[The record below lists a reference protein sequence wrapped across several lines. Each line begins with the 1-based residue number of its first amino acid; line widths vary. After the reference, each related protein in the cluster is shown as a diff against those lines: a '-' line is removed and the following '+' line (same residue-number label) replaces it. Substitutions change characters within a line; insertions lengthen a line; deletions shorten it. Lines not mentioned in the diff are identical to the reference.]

1 MGVVVRAISLRS
13 ILVRRLGHAGSIV
26 QNKNGEQ
33 AMARHS
39 EHDTTKIFAAA
50 EAFRTNCLL
59 NAGSLIFEGESVWR
73 PETLDHFHKAFVAT
87 PDEGDRSFMEKFK
100 DQIGQSGKEVIRL
113 AAEILC
119 VYFLFPSSVG
129 GTRKRQVVNEVL
141 GWGDENLPESHPVSA
156 AFSNGIGSG
165 GQGYN
170 TRRPFEIA
178 FLIDFVIAWK
188 KLPAEQQAEVAADP
202 WRFKEF
208 VDKIEDAESKQLRHM
223 LLYLLFPDYFER
235 IASSNHKRRII
246 KAFSGL
252 VSSQPEDEDQAIL
265 AIRGEL
271 EGLLPNRKLDFYW
284 PPLREAW
291 YDDSEGT
298 SEWAPLEVVQHK
310 KQLVLFGPPGTGKTY
325 RAKRLAERVIRSAAL
340 SQMGPARYFQSQ
352 AVIAAAIEDNVHR
365 LQLHPAYSYEDFI
378 RALHISSS
386 GGTEYRAGYLP
397 RLIEDI
403 EKKPRGERLPHVLI
417 LDEMNRTDLSRM
429 LGECF
434 SLLEDRNQT
443 IELPARDGDGVA
455 MKLRIP
461 DDLFVIGTMNLIDQS
476 IEQIDFA
483 LRRRFL
489 WLLCPFDAEAL
500 VGAAEAKWRDLE
512 TGLDWDRIE
521 PDFQKLSAAAAALN
535 KEIHDSPLLGAQYE
549 IGHTY
554 LLDVVVFLRNF
565 LGPRPARKQNY
576 LWNKKGEALEPVV
589 QVWGLSLRP
598 LLEQYLAGLD
608 AAARNAELDRLAKVL
623 LKSTVLE

>member
-1 MGVVVRAISLRS
+1 
-13 ILVRRLGHAGSIV
+13 
-26 QNKNGEQ
+26 
-33 AMARHS
+33 MARYS
-39 EHDTTKIFAAA
+39 EHDTDRIYQAAD
-50 EAFRTNCLL
+50 AFRVNCLL
-59 NAGSLIFEGESVWR
+59 RDGSLLFEEAAVWS
-73 PETLDHFHKAFVAT
+73 PAVLDRIHRAFVAT
-87 PDEGDRSFMEKFK
+87 PDEGDRSFIVKFK
-100 DQIGQSGKEVIRL
+100 DQIGQAGQEVIRL

-129 GTRKRQVVNEVL
+129 GVRKRQVVNEVL
-141 GWGDENLPESHPVSA
+141 GWTGDSLPESHLVSG

-178 FLIDFVIAWK
+178 FLVDLIITWK
-188 KLPAEQQAEVAADP
+188 KLPPERQALVAADP
-202 WRFKEF
+202 WLFQEI
-208 VDKIEDAESKQLRHM
+208 VDGIADAESKQLRHM
-223 LLYLLFPDYFER
+223 LLHLLFPDHFER
-235 IASSNHKRRII
+235 IASGNHKRRVI

-252 VSSQPEDEDQAIL
+252 VDSEPEDEDRAIL
-265 AIRGEL
+265 AIRRKL
-271 EGLLPNRKLDFYW
+271 EKLLPNKHLDFYW
-284 PPLREAW
+284 SPLVEAW
-291 YDDSEGT
+291 YDDSEGA
-298 SEWAPLEVVQHK
+298 SEGAPLEIIQHK
-310 KQLVLFGPPGTGKTY
+310 KQIVLYGPPGTGKTF
-325 RAKRLAERVIRSAAL
+325 RAKKLAERVIRSAAM

-352 AVIAAAIEDNVHR
+352 SVVAAAIHDNVHR

-378 RALHISSS
+378 RALHISSG

-397 RLIEDI
+397 RLIDDI
-403 EKKPRGERLPHVLI
+403 EQNSSAERLPHVLI

-443 IELPARDGDGVA
+443 IELPARDGDGAA

-500 VGAAEAKWRDLE
+500 VGAAESKWRDLKSA
-512 TGLDWDRIE
+512 LDWDRIE
-521 PDFQKLSAAAAALN
+521 PDFRKLALAAAALN
-535 KEIHDSPLLGAQYE
+535 REIHDSPLLGAQYE

-554 LLDVVVFLRNF
+554 LLDVVVFLHNF
-565 LGPRPARKQNY
+565 LGPQPTRKQNY
-576 LWNKKGEALEPVV
+576 LWNKKGEALEPVA
-589 QVWGLSLRP
+589 QVWNLSIRP

-608 AAARNAELDRLAKVL
+608 ATARNAELDRLSKVL
-623 LKSTVLE
+623 LKPTVVE

>member
-1 MGVVVRAISLRS
+1 
-13 ILVRRLGHAGSIV
+13 
-26 QNKNGEQ
+26 
-33 AMARHS
+33 MARFGRS
-39 EHDTTKIFAAA
+39 DGIYKVAGQL
-50 EAFRTNCLL
+50 RDRCLKG
-59 NAGSLIFEGESVWR
+59 NGSLLFGDEQVWTAAGLEAIYKAVIVDEIRDKSLSFIEKYKTQVGSQR
-73 PETLDHFHKAFVAT
+73 P
-87 PDEGDRSFMEKFK
+87 
-100 DQIGQSGKEVIRL
+100 EVIRL
-113 AAEILC
+113 AAELLY
-119 VYFLFPSSVG
+119 VYFLFPAKVSQE
-129 GTRKRQVVNEVL
+129 RKAARVKEVMS
-141 GWGDENLPESHPVSA
+141 WGELKTQEE
-156 AFSNGIGSG
+156 AFDVFKAGIGGG

-178 FLIDFVIAWK
+178 FLIELAIAWK
-188 KLPAEQQAEVAADP
+188 KLPQDRQVEVAADP
-202 WRFKEF
+202 WLFQEV
-208 VDKIEDAESKQLRHM
+208 VDGIEDAESKQLRHM
-223 LLYLLFPDYFER
+223 LLHLLFPEHFER
-235 IASSNHKRRII
+235 IASGNHKRRVI

-252 VSSQPEDEDQAIL
+252 VTAESDDDDRAIL
-265 AIRGEL
+265 AIRQEL
-271 EGLLPNRKLDFYW
+271 EKLLPNQELDFYW
-284 PPLREAW
+284 SPLVEAW
-291 YDDSEGT
+291 YDDSEGA
-298 SEWAPLEVVQHK
+298 SEGAPLEIIQHK
-310 KQLVLFGPPGTGKTY
+310 KQIVLYGPPGTGKTF
-325 RAKRLAERVIRSAAL
+325 RAKKLAERVIRSAAL

-352 AVIAAAIEDNVHR
+352 SAIESSIRDNVHR

-378 RALHISSS
+378 RALHISNS

-397 RLIEDI
+397 NLIEDI
-403 EKKPRGERLPHVLI
+403 ERQPRAERLPHILI

-443 IELPARDGDGVA
+443 IELPARNGDGAA

-500 VGAAEAKWRDLE
+500 VGAAESKWQDLKS
-512 TGLDWDRIE
+512 GLTWDRIE
-521 PDFQKLSAAAAALN
+521 PDFRKLAAAAAALN
-535 KEIHDSPLLGAQYE
+535 RQIHDSPLLGSQYE

-565 LGPRPARKQNY
+565 LGVRPTRKQNY

-589 QVWGLSLRP
+589 QVWNLSLRP

-608 AAARNAELDRLAKVL
+608 ATARNVELERLSKVL
-623 LKSTVLE
+623 LKPSVAE